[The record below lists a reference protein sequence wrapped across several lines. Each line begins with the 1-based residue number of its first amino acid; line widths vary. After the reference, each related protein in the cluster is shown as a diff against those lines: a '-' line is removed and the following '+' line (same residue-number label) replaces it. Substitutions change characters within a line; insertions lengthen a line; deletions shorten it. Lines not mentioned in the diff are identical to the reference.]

1 MTLEDQPAK
10 ADYQRMRVQVA
21 AAQQAYHTNDAPIM
35 ADGDYDELVKVVQAI
50 EEAHPEW
57 TLGQPVANV
66 VGGATKRGL
75 YAVKHKVPMLS
86 LDNVFSVAELQ
97 DVMAGWKVKPSQLC
111 DVSYKY
117 DGLACSLTYLDQTLV
132 EAATRGDRF
141 EGESILHNIFGFDS
155 VPKSLPTTAPDHIEV
170 RGELLLFND
179 EFEAYNA
186 RLVALG
192 RPPAVNPRNAAAGLA
207 RRLKQDKLPGAQLV
221 FFPYAVIYH
230 SGGRP
235 ATFGETMLQLAK
247 WGFEMPYSPGTLKP
261 YDDHHDPDRLLNFI
275 DAQQEV
281 RKTLP
286 FGIDGLVLRLEDY
299 DKCDELGFTSRA
311 PRWAIAYKF
320 PAEEKGTKVTGIRI
334 QVGRTGNVT
343 PVAEVE
349 PVLVGGV
356 TVTNATLHN
365 EDHINALGI
374 AIGDEVIIRRAGD
387 VVPEIAKVIARPA
400 DRKVWTFPSNCDCG
414 EELVRP
420 EGQANHLCRNQD
432 CHHRVQRAFEHYVS
446 RNAMDIEGLGEE
458 LIEKLLLGNKIRWF
472 DDLYKL
478 TEQDILDVTTASS
491 KRYAES
497 IIEAINKSR
506 KTTMR
511 RFIYAL
517 GIQMVG
523 EGTAKR
529 LHEFFGR
536 FDILTGARPPLL
548 LAVPDVGPGAA
559 QAIDNYF
566 DAAMW
571 FYDFLEK
578 RPEQGRPSQ
587 QFPYGKIEF
596 TDEQGPSPDFAK
608 YHDPLELMK
617 LAGIRGITAK
627 KSDEIRDWCRRMGYL
642 QDDAYIMNLPLEG
655 DNQKAQQFFD
665 DNREALSVV
674 KKCWQLVDNNMEFVR
689 KPAHNQPLAGNTYV
703 LTGSFEDTLGV
714 RGELSKQLEHLGAK
728 VSGSVSAKTTAVF
741 VGESPG
747 ANKIDAASK
756 YAVPVLQ
763 AHDLQTLLQESQ

>member
-1 MTLEDQPAK
+1 MEMAK

-21 AAQQAYHTNDAPIM
+21 AAQHAYHTNDSPIM

-50 EEAHPEW
+50 EDAHPEW

-66 VGGATKRGL
+66 VGGPTKRGL
-75 YAVKHKVPMLS
+75 YPVKHKVPMLS
-86 LDNVFSVAELQ
+86 LDNVFSAAELQ
-97 DVMAGWKVKPSQLC
+97 DVMRSWKTEPEDGC

-117 DGLACSLTYLDQTLV
+117 DGLACSLTYLNQRLV

-141 EGESILHNIFGFDS
+141 EGESILHNIYGFDS
-155 VPKSLPTTAPDHIEV
+155 VPKSLPTQAPDHIEV
-170 RGELLLFND
+170 RGELVLFND

-192 RPPAVNPRNAAAGLA
+192 KPPAVNPRNAAAGLA

-221 FFPYAVIYH
+221 FFPYSVIYH

-235 ATFGETMLQLAK
+235 ETFGETMLELAK
-247 WGFEMPYSPGTLKP
+247 WGFEMPYSPGTLRP
-261 YDDHHDPDRLLNFI
+261 YDFHRNADEVVDFI
-275 DAQQEV
+275 DAQLEE
-281 RKTLP
+281 RAKLP
-286 FGIDGLVLRLEDY
+286 FGIDGLVIRLENY
-299 DKCDELGFTSRA
+299 AKCDELGFTSRA

-320 PAEEKGTKVTGIRI
+320 PAEEKSTKVTGIRI

-374 AIGDEVIIRRAGD
+374 AVGDEVIIRRAGD
-387 VVPEIAKVIARPA
+387 VVPEIAKVIKRPA
-400 DRKVWTFPSNCDCG
+400 DRVEWKFPTHCDCG
-414 EELVRP
+414 QELVRP
-420 EGQANHLCRNQD
+420 EGQANHLCRND
-432 CHHRVQRAFEHYVS
+432 ECHHRVQRAFEHYVS

-458 LIEKLLLGNKIRWF
+458 LIEKLLFHGKIRWF

-478 TEQDILDVTTASS
+478 TEQDILDVTTATS

-517 GIQMVG
+517 GIPMVG

-559 QAIDNYF
+559 EAIDLYF
-566 DAAMW
+566 DGAVW
-571 FYDFLEK
+571 FYDFLDE
-578 RPEQGRPSQ
+578 RPQPGRPPK

-596 TDEQGPSPDFAK
+596 TDEQGPSPEFAK
-608 YHDPLELMK
+608 YHDPIELMR
-617 LAGIRGITAK
+617 LAGIKGITAK
-627 KSDEIRDWCRRMGYL
+627 RTEQIRDWCRRLGWP
-642 QDDAYIMNLPLEG
+642 QDQAVWVSLPFEGEDLKAREFFETNSDAL
-655 DNQKAQQFFD
+655 A
-665 DNREALSVV
+665 VV
-674 KKCWQLVDNNMEFVR
+674 QKCWQLVDNNLEFVR
-689 KPAHNQPLAGNTYV
+689 KPAFNQPLVGKTYV
-703 LTGSFEDTLGV
+703 LTGSFEETMGS
-714 RGELSKQLEHLGAK
+714 RGELSKQLELLGAK

-747 ANKIDAASK
+747 ANKINDAVK
-756 YAVPVLQ
+756 HAVPVLQ
-763 AHDLQTLLQESQ
+763 AHDLQELLHPTKEVP